1 MMQQQAKQYVRTDE
15 HGVMRVG
22 QTRVMLD
29 GVVAAFDQR
38 HSAATI
44 REQYPSLS
52 LEDVY
57 GAIAYYLGNRALVEE
72 YLTRQ
77 DAEWAKWKAKI
88 DANPNPVMQR
98 LRAMRRAGVRGE

>member
-1 MMQQQAKQYVRTDE
+1 MQQPKQYVRVDE

-22 QTRVMLD
+22 ATRVMLD
-29 GVVAAFDQR
+29 GVIAAFEQG
-38 HSAATI
+38 HSAETI

-57 GAIAYYLGNRALVEE
+57 GAIAFYLGNRQTVEE
-72 YLTRQ
+72 YLKRQ

-88 DANPNPVMQR
+88 DESPNPVMQR
-98 LRAMRRAGVRGE
+98 LRAIRRAGVRGE

>member
-1 MMQQQAKQYVRTDE
+1 MQQQANQYVRTDE

-29 GVVAAFDQR
+29 SVVAAFDQG
-38 HSAATI
+38 HSAETI

-57 GAIAYYLGNRALVEE
+57 GTIAFYLGNRPVVEE
-72 YLTRQ
+72 YLKRQ
-77 DAEWAKWKAKI
+77 DAEWAKCEEQPDPLI
-88 DANPNPVMQR
+88 ER
-98 LRAMRRAGVRGE
+98 LRAVRDAGVRGR

>member
-1 MMQQQAKQYVRTDE
+1 MQQQPKQYVRIDE

-29 GVVAAFDQR
+29 GVVAAFDQG
-38 HSAATI
+38 HSAETI

-57 GAIAYYLGNRALVEE
+57 GAIAYYLGNQGEVEE
-72 YLTRQ
+72 YLKRQ
-77 DAEWAKWKAKI
+77 EAEWAKWRAKI
-88 DANPNPVMQR
+88 DENPNPIMQR
-98 LRAMRRAGVRGE
+98 LRAMRRAAVRGE